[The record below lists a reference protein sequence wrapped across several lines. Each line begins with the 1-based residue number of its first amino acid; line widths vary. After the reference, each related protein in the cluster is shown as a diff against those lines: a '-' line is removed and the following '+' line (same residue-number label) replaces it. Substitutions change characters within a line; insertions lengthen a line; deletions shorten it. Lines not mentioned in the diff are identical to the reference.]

1 MSDHETHNN
10 AGGDPEGTPEDA
22 SNEGM
27 GLETPVGDE
36 GEKEKEEEEG
46 DSGGVSREHKDRL
59 FKLIFGR
66 AENKRWTLA
75 LYNAVAGRAYDDPD
89 LLEFNTIG
97 DAVYVGM
104 RNDVSFIIAAEMVLW
119 EHQSTWNPNMPM
131 RFLLYGARLFQAHIT
146 SPKNGYNIYSE
157 SLQKLPRPRCV
168 CFYNGVKDAPDRQV
182 LRLSDAFEAYAGG
195 EELPGDFEVC
205 VTMLNVNYGHNAEL
219 MAACAPLREYSWFVD
234 AVRRHQAECGDLE
247 KAVDEALR
255 EMPDGFSIK
264 EYLVKNRAEVKS
276 VIITEWDQEMMRR
289 MIADENMRK
298 GEIKGRRETAA
309 RMLKMG
315 ESVGKV
321 AVFCALSE
329 EEVRSIEEGILA
341 PV

>member
-1 MSDHETHNN
+1 MSDHETRID
-10 AGGDPEGTPEDA
+10 AGVEPEGTPDDVSSEDI
-22 SNEGM
+22 
-27 GLETPVGDE
+27 GLETPE
-36 GEKEKEEEEG
+36 GEEG
-46 DSGGVSREHKDRL
+46 DFGGVSREHKDRL

-66 AENKRWTLA
+66 AENKEWTLA
-75 LYNAVAGRAYDDPD
+75 LYNAVAGRAYDDPG

-131 RFLLYGARLFQAHIT
+131 RFLLYGARLFQAYIT

-168 CFYNGVKDAPDRQV
+168 CFYNGARDAPDRRV

-219 MAACAPLREYSWFVD
+219 MAACEPLREYSWFVD

-255 EMPDGFSIK
+255 EMPDDFSIK
-264 EYLVKNRAEVKS
+264 EYLVRNRAEVKS

-298 GEIKGRRETAA
+298 GEIKGRLENSRETAA

-315 ESVGKV
+315 ESVEKV

-341 PV
+341 PSVA

>member
-1 MSDHETHNN
+1 MSDHEARIK
-10 AGGDPEGTPEDA
+10 AGDELEGTPNDA
-22 SNEGM
+22 SNEDM
-27 GLETPVGDE
+27 GLGTPGSD
-36 GEKEKEEEEG
+36 EEEEG

-131 RFLLYGARLFQAHIT
+131 RFLLYGARLFQAYIT
-146 SPKNGYNIYSE
+146 LPKNGYNIYSE

-182 LRLSDAFEAYAGG
+182 LRLSDAFETYAGG

-255 EMPDGFSIK
+255 EMPDDFSIK
-264 EYLVKNRAEVKS
+264 EYLVRNRAEVKS
-276 VIITEWDQEMMRR
+276 VIITEWDQEMMLR
-289 MIADENMRK
+289 MVADENKR
-298 GEIKGRRETAA
+298 IGRLENSRETAA

-315 ESVGKV
+315 ESVEKV

-329 EEVRSIEEGILA
+329 EEVRSIEESILA

>member
-1 MSDHETHNN
+1 MSDHEARIK
-10 AGGDPEGTPEDA
+10 AGDELEGTPDDA
-22 SNEGM
+22 SNEDM
-27 GLETPVGDE
+27 GLGTPGSD
-36 GEKEKEEEEG
+36 EEEEG

-131 RFLLYGARLFQAHIT
+131 RFLLYGARLFQAYIT
-146 SPKNGYNIYSE
+146 LPKNGYNIYSE

-182 LRLSDAFEAYAGG
+182 LRLSDAFEASGGG

-255 EMPDGFSIK
+255 EMPDDFSIK
-264 EYLVKNRAEVKS
+264 EYLVRNRAEVKS
-276 VIITEWDQEMMRR
+276 VIITEWDQEMMLR
-289 MIADENMRK
+289 MVADENKR
-298 GEIKGRRETAA
+298 IGRLENSRETAA

-315 ESVGKV
+315 ESVEKV

-329 EEVRSIEEGILA
+329 EEVRSIEESILA